1 MRQDYPAIAA
11 RARQQHGLIVWG
23 DETGLRSD
31 DVRGRSY
38 VPCGRTPVVRPSHK
52 RAGVALISA
61 ISNKGV
67 LRWMV
72 LECAITA
79 PLLIAFL
86 SRLIRDVTR
95 KVFLILDRLAV
106 HRAAAVRAWLAE
118 RTGSRCATCRPTARN
133 STRTNISTPTSS
145 VASPASRP
153 RAARPN
159 CGRTSP
165 DMWQPVAAT
174 RPYPRLLSSSQH
186 TVCCVRLLQVDSGR
200 INKAAAQVYPGPPL
214 LGVGSLP
221 KMPLQG
227 SRRRSRAQNPRLPS
241 PVIPVSSE

>member
-31 DVRGRSY
+31 DVRARSY
-38 VPCGRTPVVRPSHK
+38 APRGRTPVVRPSHK

-145 VASPASRP
+145 VASLASRP

-165 DMWQPVAAT
+165 DMWAAC
-174 RPYPRLLSSSQH
+174 RGDP
-186 TVCCVRLLQVDSGR
+186 TVS
-200 INKAAAQVYPGPPL
+200 A
-214 LGVGSLP
+214 
-221 KMPLQG
+221 
-227 SRRRSRAQNPRLPS
+227 PS
-241 PVIPVSSE
+241 FVIPAHGMLREAPSSG